1 LDLTGKVPVLE
12 RPEYIMYLETHQ
24 KYNWFHTDVHKW
36 TAEIKKQYIEDL
48 QGLQLKLSPFIVAL
62 VREDNKKL
70 EKFAK
75 SIGFEYETTI
85 KGLDNMKHHIYSRS
99 L

>member
-1 LDLTGKVPVLE
+1 MDLSTKVPVLE
-12 RPEYIMYLETHQ
+12 CPEYTMYLETHQ
-24 KYNWFHTDVHKW
+24 KYNWFHTDVHRW
-36 TAEIKKQYIEDL
+36 TAKIKKQYIKDL
-48 QGLQLKLSPFIVAL
+48 NILQAELSTFIVAL
-62 VREDNKKL
+62 IREDNKKL

-85 KGLDNMKHHIYSRS
+85 KGLDNMNHHIYSRS

>member
-1 LDLTGKVPVLE
+1 LDLSTKVPVLE
-12 RPEYIMYLETHQ
+12 RPEYIMYLETYQ
-24 KYNWFHTDVHKW
+24 KYNWFHTDVQKW
-36 TAEIKKQYIEDL
+36 TAKIKKQYLEDL
-48 QGLQLKLSPFIVAL
+48 NKVQLELSPFIASL
-62 VREDNKKL
+62 IREDNKKL
-70 EKFAK
+70 EKFAR

>member
-1 LDLTGKVPVLE
+1 MKVPVVL
-12 RPEYIMYLETHQ
+12 RDDYIMYLEFFEGML
-24 KYNWFHTDVHKW
+24 WFHTDVHKW
-36 TAEIKKQYIEDL
+36 TAKIKKQYIVEL
-48 QGLQLKLSPFIVAL
+48 NKLQLELSPFIAAL
-62 VREDNKKL
+62 IREDNKKL

-85 KGLDNMKHHIYSRS
+85 KGLDNMNHHIYSRS

>member
-1 LDLTGKVPVLE
+1 MDLSNKVPVLE
-12 RPEYIMYLETHQ
+12 RPEYTMYLETYQ
-24 KYNWFHTDVHKW
+24 KYNWFHTDVQKW

-48 QGLQLKLSPFIVAL
+48 NILQLELSPFIVAL
-62 VREDNKKL
+62 VREDNDKL
-70 EKFAK
+70 AKFGK

-85 KGLDNMKHHIYSRS
+85 KGLDKMKHHIYSRS

>member
-1 LDLTGKVPVLE
+1 MLE
-12 RPEYIMYLETHQ
+12 CPEYTMYLETYK
-24 KYNWFHTDVHKW
+24 KYNWFHSDVYKW
-36 TAEIKKQYIEDL
+36 TAEIKKQYLDDL
-48 QGLQLKLSPFIVAL
+48 DKVQEQLSPFIAAL
-62 VREDNKKL
+62 IREDNKKL

-85 KGLDNMKHHIYSRS
+85 KGLDNMNHHIYSRS

>member
-1 LDLTGKVPVLE
+1 MDLSTKVPVLE
-12 RPEYIMYLETHQ
+12 CSEYKMYLETYQ
-24 KYNWFHTDVHKW
+24 KYNWFHSDVYKW
-36 TAEIKKQYIEDL
+36 TAEIKKQYIDDL
-48 QGLQLKLSPFIVAL
+48 DKLQEQLSPFIAAL
-62 VREDNKKL
+62 IREDNKKL

-85 KGLDNMKHHIYSRS
+85 KGLDNMNHHIYSRS

>member
-1 LDLTGKVPVLE
+1 MDLSTKVPVLE
-12 RPEYIMYLETHQ
+12 CPEYTMYLETHQ
-24 KYNWFHTDVHKW
+24 KYNWFHTDVYKW
-36 TAEIKKQYIEDL
+36 TAEIKKQYIKDL
-48 QGLQLKLSPFIVAL
+48 NILQAQLSTFIVAL
-62 VREDNKKL
+62 IREDNKKL

-85 KGLDNMKHHIYSRS
+85 KGLDNMNHHIYSRS